1 MLDFANTVLTGY
13 RSEDPAII
21 RLLETST
28 LYILPR
34 LCPDGS
40 EQYLTTPY
48 TCRSTPILW
57 PGTAYLPFVRDCINT
72 AQMLLSHRAEMPKD
86 IPGFRQ
92 EDVDGDGHITMMR
105 IRDQVNL
112 PGCLHFVVAGTFRGH
127 L

>member
-13 RSEDPAII
+13 RSGDPAIA

-57 PGTAYLPFVRDCINT
+57 PGTAYLPPCSCAC
-72 AQMLLSHRAEMPKD
+72 AQLRHSSDIPSRRVEMPKD

-92 EDVDGDGHITMMR
+92 ADVDGDGHITMMR
-105 IRDQVNL
+105 IRDQVNFPVRL
-112 PGCLHFVVAGTFRGH
+112 LFGIVGTF
-127 L
+127 